1 VFSICF
7 VRLDRRKLITLRG
20 ARAFG
25 TLFRDQSQY
34 KKRRNAYREDQE
46 SSNEHNNLRF
56 KEASSLSSVMT
67 SIVAKI

>member
-1 VFSICF
+1 M
-7 VRLDRRKLITLRG
+7 ITLSG
-20 ARAFG
+20 ARGLG

-34 KKRRNAYREDQE
+34 KKRRDAYWKDQE